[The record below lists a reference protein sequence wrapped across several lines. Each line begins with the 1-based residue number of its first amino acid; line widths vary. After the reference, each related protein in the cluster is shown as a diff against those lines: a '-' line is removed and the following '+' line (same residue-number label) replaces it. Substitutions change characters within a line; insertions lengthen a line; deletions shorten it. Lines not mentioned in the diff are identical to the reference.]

1 MRRVVYYEFLADR
14 DYMTYLNVVVLVL
27 VVVMVVVAV
36 VTVQYVLLPQHQIEV
51 KFILRL
57 LYISRFGL
65 LQKSRACFLASNWVL
80 LHISLIYL
88 HSICSSNYNLN
99 QWMYT
104 FLLKSQDYNMPVP
117 TCSEHPWPHHQGHTI
132 VHNSSILFYI
142 QQSCQ
147 KLLTMQLHAENL
159 MQPFCTI
166 VLPIGRAMRP
176 KMYQLA
182 CCNIMI

>member
-65 LQKSRACFLASNWVL
+65 LQKSRACFLASN
-80 LHISLIYL
+80 
-88 HSICSSNYNLN
+88 
-99 QWMYT
+99 
-104 FLLKSQDYNMPVP
+104 
-117 TCSEHPWPHHQGHTI
+117 
-132 VHNSSILFYI
+132 
-142 QQSCQ
+142 
-147 KLLTMQLHAENL
+147 
-159 MQPFCTI
+159 
-166 VLPIGRAMRP
+166 
-176 KMYQLA
+176 
-182 CCNIMI
+182 